1 MTEDLA
7 ALGRSIV
14 DGSDYLTLATADAG
28 GVPWATPVW
37 FAHEGFTTFVW
48 VSRPTAR
55 HSLNIAA
62 RPEVAI
68 TVFDSTSTP
77 GQGRGAYFEAV
88 ACPVGGEQ
96 IDRHLATFSSRSVGR
111 GMEPWTIDDV
121 TKPDGLRLHTAE
133 VTAQWVLDDRDRR
146 VVVDLADAS

>member
-14 DGSDYLTLATADAG
+14 DGNDYLTLATADAD

-62 RPEVAI
+62 RPEVGIAI
-68 TVFDSTSTP
+68 FDSTSTP
-77 GQGRGAYFEAV
+77 GSGRGAYFEAR
-88 ACPVGGEQ
+88 ARALADDELAY
-96 IDRHLATFSSRSVGR
+96 HLAVFSARSKARIG
-111 GMEPWTIDDV
+111 EPWTTADV
-121 TKPDGLRLHTAE
+121 TKPDGLRLHVAE

-146 VVVDLADAS
+146 VAVRL